1 MKQIT
6 IALMDENNSFVDGLV
21 TLYDVNAD
29 YSRFMQESSV
39 AGVIKNV
46 DIPVGKYLA
55 RVMSD
60 TTTFIPKVIDV
71 LESDSDSIYVLMNGV
86 SKSIG
91 VPTDARLCR
100 VIGRVV
106 DSCNNP
112 IKGLDVSFL
121 LESGKSNIGG
131 SIQSIYG
138 RHRTNE
144 NGEIDVMLNRNCYYV
159 LTGIP
164 HLNYVEEELPQGVGI
179 TVPDTPVA
187 YLLDLVAPIP
197 KLVLPTEIT
206 TNAGGL
212 TFLPD
217 ITMTDGKKLLQN
229 LNDYIQVVSES
240 LTVMVSTTG
249 IIINELPAG
258 VHTVSFYAKTF
269 NSKEVNTKGIVR
281 RFGLSE
287 PVGVITITAT

>member
-1 MKQIT
+1 
-6 IALMDENNSFVDGLV
+6 
-21 TLYDVNAD
+21 
-29 YSRFMQESSV
+29 
-39 AGVIKNV
+39 
-46 DIPVGKYLA
+46 
-55 RVMSD
+55 
-60 TTTFIPKVIDV
+60 
-71 LESDSDSIYVLMNGV
+71 
-86 SKSIG
+86 
-91 VPTDARLCR
+91 
-100 VIGRVV
+100 
-106 DSCNNP
+106 
-112 IKGLDVSFL
+112 
-121 LESGKSNIGG
+121 
-131 SIQSIYG
+131 
-138 RHRTNE
+138 
-144 NGEIDVMLNRNCYYV
+144 V